1 MDLSHFDTSHV
12 TRMLGMFCDCYK
24 LASLDLSNLNTSKI
38 TDMAYMFEDCRQ
50 MTSLNLSM
58 FTTSFVINMVRMFAG
73 CSKLRYINLENAE
86 IKVTKLISTD
96 IFADTPRNLILC
108 SKYNE
113 WNSFLNENI
122 LYLNCNFDYDIINEI
137 KCYTKNISIPFNLCQ
152 TCGNNYLQLYNSN
165 DQYHSNEYI
174 NCTKQISCYFSCKTC
189 EKEGNITYHNC
200 LECNDNYNYILN
212 ISNTKNCYNNCLNY
226 FYYNEKINISFCTEN
241 NECPKEYDKLIP
253 DIRKCISNCSN
264 DEYYKYEFNN
274 RCYNICPSNSIERIN
289 TKILNG
295 ISYGKYFCKPKCNE
309 ETPFEMVKLQKCVKY
324 CNPIYLEDGS
334 CFLDYLDNIVN
345 KDENKTEESKKEEEI
360 KKKDLIL
367 NNFEKS
373 FTSENYNTSGIENGK
388 NDVYK
393 YGEFTITFTT
403 TDNQKNNKIINDNIT
418 TINLGKCEDVL
429 RKEYNISNNT
439 KIFMKK
445 IDIAIEGMKIPKIE
459 YDVYC
464 KLNGTNLIKLNISVC
479 KNFKIDLSIP
489 VEINE
494 DIEKLN
500 SSSDYYNNLCYPA
513 TSDSGT
519 DIILSDRKNEF
530 IENNKTLCQDD
541 CSFTKYDYNAK
552 KAICSCDVKDSSKSV
567 VDMGINK
574 LKLYNNFI
582 NIKNI
587 ANLNLLVCYRL
598 LFSIKGIIKNYGAY
612 SLIPMIVIHL
622 IFVILF
628 YGKSLY
634 INIQEIIK
642 NITFGLKNWK
652 LVIKETKKIQRLEKL
667 NQEESKNKI
676 KAENENFK
684 INKIKKMKN
693 KEKSKKKK
701 TKKTKKSLRFINKP
715 ISQQNLENMKKSSQ
729 PEIKINSEP
738 PKKNFSNNIKLS
750 LETGAVNKNNSNI
763 KKKLKKPFLCISK
776 EKNKNKMTTINK

>member
-1 MDLSHFDTSHV
+1 MKINKGNNLVFSSHQTISWWSNIDSFYNNFTEPDEIYINGIIQTEIKNKYYFSETTNTVILIYKHPITDCAAMFWTCNEIVEMDLSHFDTSHV

-113 WNSFLNENI
+113 WNSFFNENI

-295 ISYGKYFCKPKCNE
+295 ISYGKYFCKPK
-309 ETPFEMVKLQKCVKY
+309 F
-324 CNPIYLEDGS
+324 IY
-334 CFLDYLDNIVN
+334 
-345 KDENKTEESKKEEEI
+345 
-360 KKKDLIL
+360 
-367 NNFEKS
+367 
-373 FTSENYNTSGIENGK
+373 SE
-388 NDVYK
+388 
-393 YGEFTITFTT
+393 
-403 TDNQKNNKIINDNIT
+403 
-418 TINLGKCEDVL
+418 LL
-429 RKEYNISNNT
+429 H
-439 KIFMKK
+439 
-445 IDIAIEGMKIPKIE
+445 
-459 YDVYC
+459 
-464 KLNGTNLIKLNISVC
+464 L
-479 KNFKIDLSIP
+479 
-489 VEINE
+489 
-494 DIEKLN
+494 
-500 SSSDYYNNLCYPA
+500 
-513 TSDSGT
+513 
-519 DIILSDRKNEF
+519 
-530 IENNKTLCQDD
+530 
-541 CSFTKYDYNAK
+541 
-552 KAICSCDVKDSSKSV
+552 
-567 VDMGINK
+567 
-574 LKLYNNFI
+574 
-582 NIKNI
+582 KNI
-587 ANLNLLVCYRL
+587 L
-598 LFSIKGIIKNYGAY
+598 
-612 SLIPMIVIHL
+612 
-622 IFVILF
+622 
-628 YGKSLY
+628 
-634 INIQEIIK
+634 
-642 NITFGLKNWK
+642 
-652 LVIKETKKIQRLEKL
+652 
-667 NQEESKNKI
+667 
-676 KAENENFK
+676 
-684 INKIKKMKN
+684 
-693 KEKSKKKK
+693 
-701 TKKTKKSLRFINKP
+701 
-715 ISQQNLENMKKSSQ
+715 
-729 PEIKINSEP
+729 
-738 PKKNFSNNIKLS
+738 
-750 LETGAVNKNNSNI
+750 
-763 KKKLKKPFLCISK
+763 
-776 EKNKNKMTTINK
+776 